1 MNKLTEQESVF
12 QEDKG
17 RGKGHVVT
25 EVSRVWNS
33 VA

>member
-17 RGKGHVVT
+17 RGICHVVT
-25 EVSRVWNS
+25 EVSRV
-33 VA
+33 